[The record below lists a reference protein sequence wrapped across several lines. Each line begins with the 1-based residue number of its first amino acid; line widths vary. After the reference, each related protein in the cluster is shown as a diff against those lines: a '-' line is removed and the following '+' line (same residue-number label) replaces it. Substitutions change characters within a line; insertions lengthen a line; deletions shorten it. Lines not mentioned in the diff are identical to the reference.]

1 MAENI
6 VNRTLELFPGMQ
18 AVLLVSNALLLLL
31 LIEAARR
38 ILNYRSRLRKLEL
51 RYRDRIKEIEGT
63 FDSPIPL
70 VNLDEFHEVFA
81 QTGLGLN
88 PENEVSF
95 IGGGVPGGTNY
106 VEGWVLSVLAKQVTS
121 LFEFGTGTGKTT
133 YLWAKNSPAEA
144 RIITLTL
151 GKNQH
156 ADYLAA
162 REDNLLATRT
172 ALGESTF
179 DRFVYSGTP
188 VEHKITQLFGDS
200 KRFDE
205 TPYLKQCDLI
215 FIDGS
220 HAYSYVKN
228 DTEKALR
235 MLKEGGLLLWHDYR
249 YRNVETRGVRRY
261 LDELSETLPL
271 IRLPETCFVAY
282 RSGTNKVA
290 AD

>member
-1 MAENI
+1 M
-6 VNRTLELFPGMQ
+6 RT
-18 AVLLVSNALLLLL
+18 VLLVSNALLLLL
-31 LIEAARR
+31 LIVAVRR
-38 ILNYRSRLRKLEL
+38 MLSYRFRLGKLGQS
-51 RYRDRIKEIEGT
+51 YRFQLKTTEGS
-63 FDSPIPL
+63 FDSVIPL
-70 VNLDEFHEVFA
+70 VRLDEFDEVFA
-81 QTGLGLN
+81 QTGPGFN
-88 PENEVSF
+88 PESEVSF
-95 IGGGVPGGTNY
+95 IGYWMTGGTSCF
-106 VEGWVLSVLAKQVTS
+106 ESWVLSVLAKQATS
-121 LFEFGTGTGKTT
+121 LFEFGTCTGKTT

-151 GKNQH
+151 GKDQH

-162 REDNLLATRT
+162 GEDNRLATQT
-172 ALGESTF
+172 ALAESAF
-179 DRFVYSGTP
+179 DRFMYSGTL

-249 YRNVETRGVRRY
+249 DRNVETRGVRRY

-271 IRLPETCFVAY
+271 IRLYETCFVAY

-290 AD
+290 ADKGAEAGRISQ

>member
-1 MAENI
+1 M
-6 VNRTLELFPGMQ
+6 RT
-18 AVLLVSNALLLLL
+18 VLLVSNALLLLL
-31 LIEAARR
+31 LIVAVRR
-38 ILNYRSRLRKLEL
+38 MLNYRSRLGKLGQS
-51 RYRDRIKEIEGT
+51 YRSQLKAMKGT
-63 FDSPIPL
+63 FDSVIPL
-70 VNLDEFHEVFA
+70 VRLDEFHEVFA
-81 QTGLGLN
+81 QTGLGFN
-88 PENEVSF
+88 PETEVSF
-95 IGGGVPGGTNY
+95 IGCWVPGGTSCF
-106 VEGWVLSVLAKQVTS
+106 ESWVLSVLAKQATS
-121 LFEFGTGTGKTT
+121 LFEFGTCSGKTT

-151 GKNQH
+151 GKDQH

-162 REDNLLATRT
+162 KEDNRLAALT
-172 ALGESTF
+172 ALAESAF
-179 DRFVYSGTP
+179 DSFIYSGTP

-249 YRNVETRGVRRY
+249 DRNVETRGVRRY

-271 IRLPETCFVAY
+271 IRLSETTIVAY
-282 RSGTNKVA
+282 RNDTNKVA